1 MTRGDE
7 TLGSDLLEDFWRWAV
22 AQYED
27 AQVRARLLELQE
39 SSGLIILE
47 AMFLAWLGHRGQAIG
62 EDDQRRIRAAITP
75 WVEGV
80 VLPLRRQRQA
90 WTDMPSMIKNRR
102 HLLGLEL
109 EAERVLAGLLVD
121 ALLIKEQ
128 LNDVSTPVVERNLSH
143 LPELKDVAT
152 LRRVVDIFGR

>member
-27 AQVRARLLELQE
+27 VQVREGLLELQE

-62 EDDQRRIRAAITP
+62 EEDQRRIRAASHRG
-75 WVEGV
+75 WK
-80 VLPLRRQRQA
+80 VLCCRFVGNGRA
-90 WTDMPSMIKNRR
+90 WTIC
-102 HLLGLEL
+102 HL
-109 EAERVLAGLLVD
+109 
-121 ALLIKEQ
+121 
-128 LNDVSTPVVERNLSH
+128 
-143 LPELKDVAT
+143 
-152 LRRVVDIFGR
+152 

>member
-1 MTRGDE
+1 MTKGDE
-7 TLGSDLLEDFWRWAV
+7 TLGSDLLEEFWRWAV

-27 AQVRARLLELQE
+27 VQVREGLLELQE

-47 AMFLAWLGHRGQAIG
+47 AMFLAWLGYRGQAIG
-62 EDDQRRIRAAITP
+62 EEDQRCIRAAITP

-90 WTDMPSMIKNRR
+90 WTGAPSMITNRR

-109 EAERVLAGLLVD
+109 EAERVLAQLLID
-121 ALLIKEQ
+121 ALPMREQ
-128 LNDVSTPVVERNLSH
+128 LNDLSTPVVERNLSQ
-143 LPELKDVAT
+143 LPELKDVVT
-152 LRRVVDIFGR
+152 RRRVVDMFGL

>member
-1 MTRGDE
+1 MTKSDE
-7 TLGSDLLEDFWRWAV
+7 TLASDLLTDFWNWAV
-22 AQYED
+22 VQYED
-27 AQVRARLLELQE
+27 VQVREELLELQE

-62 EDDQRRIRAAITP
+62 EEDQQSIRAAIKP

-80 VLPLRRQRQA
+80 VLPLRRQRQG
-90 WTDMPSMIKNRR
+90 WTGIPSMISNRH

-109 EAERVLAGLLVD
+109 EAERVLAQ
-121 ALLIKEQ
+121 LLIDASPMGEQ
-128 LNDVSTPVVERNLSH
+128 LNDLATPVVDRNLSQ

-152 LRRVVDIFGR
+152 RRRVVDMLGR

>member
-1 MTRGDE
+1 MMKGDE

-22 AQYED
+22 ARYD
-27 AQVRARLLELQE
+27 NVQVREVLLDLQE

-47 AMFLAWLGHRGQAIG
+47 AMFLAWLGHRGQLIRE
-62 EDDQRRIRAAITP
+62 EDQQRIRAAITP

-80 VLPLRRQRQA
+80 VLPLRRQRQV
-90 WTDMPSMIKNRR
+90 WTDMPSMITNRR

-121 ALLIKEQ
+121 AMPIKEQ
-128 LNDVSTPVVERNLSH
+128 LNDVSTPVVERNLSY
-143 LPELKDVAT
+143 LPELKDVVT
-152 LRRVVDIFGR
+152 RRRVLDMLGR

>member
-47 AMFLAWLGHRGQAIG
+47 AMFFAWLGHRGQAIG

-109 EAERVLAGLLVD
+109 EAERVLAGLLVNS
-121 ALLIKEQ
+121 LPMGEQ
-128 LNDVSTPVVERNLSH
+128 LNDLSTPVVKGNLSQ
-143 LPELKDVAT
+143 LPELKDVVT
-152 LRRVVDIFGR
+152 RRLVVDMLER

>member
-62 EDDQRRIRAAITP
+62 EEDQQRIRAAITP

-90 WTDMPSMIKNRR
+90 WTGIPSMITNRR

-121 ALLIKEQ
+121 AMPIKEQ

-143 LPELKDVAT
+143 LPELKDVVT
-152 LRRVVDIFGR
+152 RRRVLDMLGR

>member
-1 MTRGDE
+1 MIKGDE

-27 AQVRARLLELQE
+27 VQVREGLLELQE

-47 AMFLAWLGHRGQAIG
+47 AMFLIWLGHRGQVILK
-62 EDDQRRIRAAITP
+62 EDQERLRAAITP

-90 WTDMPSMIKNRR
+90 WADLPSMITNRR

-109 EAERVLAGLLVD
+109 EAERVLAQ
-121 ALLIKEQ
+121 LLIDVLPMGEL
-128 LNDVSTPVVERNLSH
+128 LNDLATPAVDRNLSQ
-143 LPELKDVAT
+143 LPELKDVVAR
-152 LRRVVDIFGR
+152 RRVVDMFGR

>member
-1 MTRGDE
+1 MTKGDE
-7 TLGSDLLEDFWRWAV
+7 TLGRDLLEKFWRWAV

-27 AQVRARLLELQE
+27 VQVREGLLELQE

-47 AMFLAWLGHRGQAIG
+47 AMFLAWLGYRGQAIG
-62 EDDQRRIRAAITP
+62 EEDQRCIRAAITP

-90 WTDMPSMIKNRR
+90 WTGAPSMITNRR

-109 EAERVLAGLLVD
+109 EAERVLAQLLID
-121 ALLIKEQ
+121 ALPMREQ
-128 LNDVSTPVVERNLSH
+128 LNDLSTPVVERNLSQ
-143 LPELKDVAT
+143 LPELKDVVT
-152 LRRVVDIFGR
+152 RRRVVDMFGL

>member
-1 MTRGDE
+1 MTKGDE
-7 TLGSDLLEDFWRWAV
+7 TLGSNLLEVFWGWAV

-27 AQVRARLLELQE
+27 EQVREGLLELQE
-39 SSGLIILE
+39 SSNLIILE

-62 EDDQRRIRAAITP
+62 EEDQQRIRAAVTP

-90 WTDMPSMIKNRR
+90 WTGIPSMITNRR

-128 LNDVSTPVVERNLSH
+128 LNDVSTPVVERNLSQ
-143 LPELKDVAT
+143 LPELKDVVT
-152 LRRVVDIFGR
+152 RRRLVDMFGR

>member
-1 MTRGDE
+1 MMKGDSA
-7 TLGSDLLEDFWRWAV
+7 LDSDLLEDFWRWAV

-27 AQVRARLLELQE
+27 VQVREGLLELQE

-47 AMFLAWLGHRGQAIG
+47 AMFLIWLGHRGQVILK
-62 EDDQRRIRAAITP
+62 EDQERLRAAITP

-90 WTDMPSMIKNRR
+90 WADLPSMITNRR

-109 EAERVLAGLLVD
+109 EAERVLAQ
-121 ALLIKEQ
+121 LLIDILPMGEL
-128 LNDVSTPVVERNLSH
+128 LNDLATPAVDRNLSQ
-143 LPELKDVAT
+143 LPELKDVVAR
-152 LRRVVDIFGR
+152 RRVIDMFGR

>member
-1 MTRGDE
+1 MG
-7 TLGSDLLEDFWRWAV
+7 GDLLDDFWCWAV

-27 AQVRARLLELQE
+27 AQVREGLLKLQE
-39 SSGLIILE
+39 NAGLIILE

-62 EDDQRRIRAAITP
+62 EEDQQRLREAIIP

-90 WTDMPSMIKNRR
+90 WYDIPDMTTNRR

-109 EAERVLAGLLVD
+109 EAERVLAQLLID
-121 ALLIKEQ
+121 ALPMEEQ
-128 LNDVSTPVVERNLSH
+128 LNDLVTPAVDRNLAR
-143 LPELKDVAT
+143 LPELKDTAI
-152 LRRVVDIFGR
+152 LRRVVDMLGR